1 MLRFHRSALLGAALV
16 FMSSAAAQAQGII
29 LPGSG
34 GAHRSMGGV
43 STAIAVDAVGGNYWN
58 PAAIATLPFN
68 EVVIGGEFSYPEIHL
83 GSTIPGFS
91 SGSTRSDS
99 GLGVLT
105 GVGYVHHN
113 VDKGLTTGLGL
124 WTIGG
129 GGVNY
134 PGDPSNPVLS
144 PTGPFQRFVLGP
156 QAASL
161 QLVQIAPS
169 AAFRVTD
176 KLAIGF
182 GPTVDVAV
190 VSMDPAFFGPP
201 DDANGDGVLTFPT
214 GTHTRPFWGGGF
226 RAGLVYEVAP
236 ALSVGFSYTSQQW
249 FEKWRFNARD
259 EVGNPTSF
267 AIDFSLPQFFSAGVA
282 YRGIDGLIL
291 AADVRYIDYENSDL
305 LGDTAKWQNIFAL
318 AVGAQYQLTRCL
330 TLRAGYIFN
339 ENPIPNTAT
348 LLNSQL
354 PGFIQHTASVGAMMQ
369 LNESMALSVGY
380 VHAFKNEISGS
391 IVERLGTS
399 TSMDMAV
406 QSLVFGLHVRFG
418 CCGPRHQDVA
428 CHAEHREMVIR

>member
-1 MLRFHRSALLGAALV
+1 MAAAFVLL
-16 FMSSAAAQAQGII
+16 SSAAAQAQGIF

-58 PAAIATLPFN
+58 PAAIATLPYN
-68 EVVIGGEFSYPEIHL
+68 EVVIGGEFGYPEIHL

-91 SGSTRSDS
+91 SGSTRSSS
-99 GLGVLT
+99 GLSVAT
-105 GVGYVHHN
+105 GVGYVYHDQ
-113 VDKGLTTGLGL
+113 DKGMSMGLGL

-134 PGDPSNPVLS
+134 PGDPGNPVLS
-144 PTGPFQRFVLGP
+144 PTGPFQKFVLGP
-156 QAASL
+156 QAAML
-161 QLVQIAPS
+161 QMVQIAPS
-169 AAFRVTD
+169 VALRVTD

-182 GPTVDVAV
+182 GPTVDVAI

-201 DDANGDGVLTFPT
+201 DDANGDGMFTFPT
-214 GTHTRPFWGGGF
+214 GTHTRPFWGGGV
-226 RAGLVYEVAP
+226 RAGLVYELAP
-236 ALSVGFSYTSQQW
+236 DVSVGFSYTSPQW

-267 AIDFSLPQFFSAGVA
+267 SINFSLPQIFSAGVA

-291 AADVRYIDYENSDL
+291 AADVRYFDYEHADL
-305 LGDTAKWQNIFAL
+305 LGDAAKWQNIIAV

-348 LLNSQL
+348 LLNTQL
-354 PGFIQHTASVGAMMQ
+354 PGITQHTASVGAMMQ

-380 VHAFKNEISGS
+380 VHAFRNEISGS

-399 TSMDMAV
+399 TSMDMEV
-406 QSLVFGLHVRFG
+406 QSLVFGVHIRFG
-418 CCGPRHQDVA
+418 CCGPRHGDEVR
-428 CHAEHREMVIR
+428 HAEHQEFAAAIR